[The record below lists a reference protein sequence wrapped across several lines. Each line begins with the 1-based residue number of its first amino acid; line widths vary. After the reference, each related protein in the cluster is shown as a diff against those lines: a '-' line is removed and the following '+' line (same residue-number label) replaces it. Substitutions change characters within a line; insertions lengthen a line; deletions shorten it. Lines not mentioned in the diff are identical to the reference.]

1 MKRSLGV
8 WSLVAAIYFCVS
20 GGAFGLEPVV
30 ALGPGIAVLLLIVIP
45 IIWSAPAALMTAEL
59 SCAIPEEGGY
69 YAWVKRALG
78 QPWGF
83 LCGWWSWISSWVDV
97 AIYPTLFV
105 AYLGRFLELIGYTT
119 HFDQNP
125 MLKWLV
131 GLLLIIPLTLLN
143 WRGVKW
149 VGEGNIGF
157 LCLLL
162 VPFLLMVVYGMAH
175 VLSAPGATIHP
186 FTYPKDDSK
195 SIFGL
200 GLFTVMWN
208 YLGWDSMSTVTGEV
222 KDPQRTVTKALAI
235 TMPIVVISYLLP
247 VLVGVTVL
255 KDPKQW
261 DDGAWVHVA
270 AGIGGKWLAIT
281 MAAAGVVSSAGQF
294 CSTLLAGSRIPFV
307 MAEDRILP
315 KWLTRIH
322 PKFGTPGNAI
332 LISAIFYT
340 AFSYESFKDLA
351 VVDVVLY
358 SSALLLEFV
367 ALGLLRVKEPGMPR
381 PFRIPGGWLA
391 LSFVL
396 IAPASLIAFACYSRI
411 ADKGMIA
418 AWSSLIALAT
428 GPVVWLIGG
437 RLTRTK
443 PL

>member
-30 ALGPGIAVLLLIVIP
+30 QLGPGIAVLLILITPV
-45 IIWSAPAALMTAEL
+45 IWSAPAALMTAEL
-59 SCAIPEEGGY
+59 SSAIPEEGGY
-69 YAWVKRALG
+69 YAWVKRAMG

-105 AYLGRFLELIGYTT
+105 AYLGRFLELLGYAPQ
-119 HFDQNP
+119 FDQNP

-131 GLLLIIPLTLLN
+131 GLIVILPLTWLN
-143 WRGVKW
+143 WRGVTW

-157 LCLLL
+157 FALLL
-162 VPFLLMVVYGMAH
+162 IPFVVMVMFGMAH
-175 VLSAPGATIHP
+175 ILSAPTATIRP
-186 FTYPKDDSK
+186 FVHAHDESK

-222 KDPQRTVTKALAI
+222 KNPQRSVTRALAI
-235 TMPIVVISYLLP
+235 TLPLVVITYLLP

-255 KDPKQW
+255 KDPKMW
-261 DDGAWVHVA
+261 DEGAWVHVA
-270 AGIGGKWLAIT
+270 ANVGGKWLAIC
-281 MAAAGVVSSAGQF
+281 MAAAGVISSAGQF
-294 CSTLLAGSRIPFV
+294 SATLLAGSRIPFV
-307 MAEDRILP
+307 IAEDGILP
-315 KWLTRIH
+315 MWLTRIH
-322 PKFGTPGNAI
+322 TKFGTPGNAI
-332 LISAIFYT
+332 LVSALFYT

-358 SSALLLEFV
+358 SFALLLEFV
-367 ALGLLRVKEPGMPR
+367 ALGVLRLKEPEMPR

-391 LSFVL
+391 LTFILV
-396 IAPASLIAFACYSRI
+396 APASLIAFACYSRI
-411 ADKGMIA
+411 ADKGMVA
-418 AWSSLIALAT
+418 AWASLVALAT
-428 GPVVWLIGG
+428 GPVVWMLGS
-437 RLTRTK
+437 RLGRTK
-443 PL
+443 RA